1 MKITDT
7 AIFRCFVQHPLM
19 KFSSNISPA
28 SNIILKIESVFSVR
42 WLFERFSLQRYH
54 VGVFEILSF
63 VSLNVLLFLGYIWS
77 SVFCAFFQ
85 FLTPVALSTHVTS
98 HQLDGWISYMLLNS
112 MNFEAVL
119 CIFRIFT
126 TTTNVFLL
134 DFSDRSRD
142 CEYSMIHNQA
152 LLSMTLILFQN
163 TKKVIFT
170 RLKYT
175 TTLYCFALNKFQS
188 KHLQETTLRH
198 HRSTG
203 DSNYGNFY
211 SLFARSG
218 WVFNDVWKM
227 QIE

>member
-126 TTTNVFLL
+126 TTTNVFFIRLL
-134 DFSDRSRD
+134 RS
-142 CEYSMIHNQA
+142 
-152 LLSMTLILFQN
+152 
-163 TKKVIFT
+163 FT
-170 RLKYT
+170 RLWIFDDTQPSAVVYDFDPFPKYEKSD
-175 TTLYCFALNKFQS
+175 F
-188 KHLQETTLRH
+188 H
-198 HRSTG
+198 
-203 DSNYGNFY
+203 
-211 SLFARSG
+211 
-218 WVFNDVWKM
+218 
-227 QIE
+227 QIEIHHNVVLLRTE